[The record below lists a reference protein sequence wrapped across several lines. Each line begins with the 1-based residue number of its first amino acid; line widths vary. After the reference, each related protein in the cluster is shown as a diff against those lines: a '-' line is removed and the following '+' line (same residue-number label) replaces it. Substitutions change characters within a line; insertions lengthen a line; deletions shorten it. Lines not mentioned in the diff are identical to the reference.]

1 MNNTSMQEKLSL
13 PLENKITLSKTV
25 LAACLRRF
33 GRDFWIAWT
42 GAKDSTLVLW
52 LTRQVCAE
60 QDLPMPRVLTI
71 DEGDAFAE
79 VTAFQEHLVRDWGLV
94 RTVAANREVL
104 DKHPRIGDYI
114 ALADLSPESRAEVA
128 RTGFTG
134 PGFPFDP
141 ESPVGNQLMK
151 VVPMKAF
158 LRDNQ
163 VAALATA
170 IRWDEHPARA
180 GEDYES
186 PRQNPPHLR
195 IHPLLHMRE
204 ADVWEITLSRDIPY
218 CDLYRQ
224 GYRSLGTRHGTVRQS
239 DKPAWEQ
246 DLSDRSMERAGRDQ
260 EKERAMSQLRSLGY
274 M

>member
-1 MNNTSMQEKLSL
+1 MDKTLRQERLDL
-13 PLENKITLSKTV
+13 PLEDKIAASKAI
-25 LAACLRRF
+25 LAEAIRRF
-33 GRDFWIAWT
+33 GRDFWLAWT

-52 LTRQVCAE
+52 LTRRACAE
-60 QDLPMPRVLTI
+60 ESLPMPRVLTI
-71 DEGDAFAE
+71 DEGDPFPE
-79 VTAFQEHLVRDWGLV
+79 VTAFQERLTREWGLD
-94 RTVAANREVL
+94 RTIAANREVL
-104 DKHPRIGDYI
+104 GKKPGIGDYI
-114 ALADLSPESRAEVA
+114 ALAELSPESRAEVA

-151 VVPMKAF
+151 VVPMNAF
-158 LRDNQ
+158 LRDNR

-180 GEDYES
+180 EEDYES
-186 PRQNPPHLR
+186 PRQDPPHLR
-195 IHPLLHMRE
+195 LHPILHMRE
-204 ADVWEITLSRDIPY
+204 ADVWEITLTRDIPF
-218 CDLYRQ
+218 CELYRR

-246 DLSDRSMERAGRDQ
+246 DLSDRSQERAGRDQ
-260 EKERAMSQLRSLGY
+260 EKEEAMEQLRSLGY

>member
-1 MNNTSMQEKLSL
+1 MDKTLRQERLDL
-13 PLENKITLSKTV
+13 PLEDKIAASKAI
-25 LAACLRRF
+25 LAEAIRRF
-33 GRDFWIAWT
+33 GRDFWLAWT

-52 LTRQVCAE
+52 LTRRACAE
-60 QDLPMPRVLTI
+60 ESLPMPRVLTI
-71 DEGDAFAE
+71 DEGDPFPE
-79 VTAFQEHLVRDWGLV
+79 VTAFQERLTREWGLD
-94 RTVAANREVL
+94 RTIAANREVL
-104 DKHPRIGDYI
+104 GKKPGIGDYI
-114 ALADLSPESRAEVA
+114 ALAELSPESRAEVA

-151 VVPMKAF
+151 VAPMNAF

-180 GEDYES
+180 EEEYES
-186 PRQNPPHLR
+186 PRHTPPHLR
-195 IHPLLHMRE
+195 IHPILHMRE
-204 ADVWEITLSRDIPY
+204 ADVWEITLTRDIPF
-218 CDLYRQ
+218 CELYRR

-246 DLSDRSMERAGRDQ
+246 DLSDRSQERAGRDQ
-260 EKERAMSQLRSLGY
+260 EKEEAMEQLRSLGY